1 MRISDWSSDVC
12 SSDLIDLLPGD
23 EPDRYSIQLYH
34 QTAAA
39 LDWTGLDGLEVG
51 CGRGGGASYVARY
64 LKPRSLVGLDIA
76 DRAIEFCRRRHAA
89 PGLSFVS
96 GDAQKLPFP
105 DESFDVVLNVESSGS
120 YPDQIGRAH
129 VCTPVTNAHLVC
141 RL

>member
-39 LDWTGLDGLEVG
+39 LDWTGLDGLAVG

-76 DRAIEFCRRRHAA
+76 DRAIEFCPRRHAA

-105 DESFDVVLNVESSGS
+105 AERFDVVLTVHTPCLP
-120 YPDQIGRAH
+120 PDRHALF
-129 VCTPVTNAHLVC
+129 P
-141 RL
+141 

>member
-96 GDAQKLPFP
+96 GDAQRSEEHTSELQ
-105 DESFDVVLNVESSGS
+105 SLMRSS
-120 YPDQIGRAH
+120 YA
-129 VCTPVTNAHLVC
+129 VFCL
-141 RL
+141 

>member
-64 LKPRSLVGLDIA
+64 LKPRSLVGLDID
-76 DRAIEFCRRRHAA
+76 DRAIEFFRRRHEAA
-89 PGLSFVS
+89 GCSYVCVDAQETTFPAERLNGWHNSEDTGLSPRMTKDRQ
-96 GDAQKLPFP
+96 GKR
-105 DESFDVVLNVESSGS
+105 
-120 YPDQIGRAH
+120 GR
-129 VCTPVTNAHLVC
+129 
-141 RL
+141 